1 MGQRLGFSTELTLWW
16 GQLLPPEQVDIM
28 GKHVCHCVQGILETP
43 LRVIRGGCGPV
54 PGRVALVLSCTVSPC
69 IGRLV
74 VRDSLAT
81 VS

>member
-28 GKHVCHCVQGILETP
+28 GEHACHCVQGILETP
-43 LRVIRGGCGPV
+43 LREVRGGSGPV
-54 PGRVALVLSCTVSPC
+54 PGRVTLVLSCTVSPC
-69 IGRLV
+69 TGRLV
-74 VRDSLAT
+74 VQVSLAA